1 MTIPTKVI
9 VFGATGATG
18 SYAALQAHQ
27 EGAQVTL
34 AVRDP
39 SKPIPLLD
47 KIPFQKVRADLTKPD
62 TITDAVQ
69 QTGATSAYIYAIF
82 GTNDHMR
89 ASLVAL
95 KEAGITSIV
104 LLSSFSVQG
113 DPASIPADDFIPYVH
128 AQVEISLEEVFGIDN
143 FVSIRPAFFASNI
156 LWFKAGI
163 TAGEVK
169 HANFDALAD
178 YISPEDIGRVAGS
191 ILVNGSSEHVVYLA
205 GLDELT
211 LGDALALVAKVFG
224 KEIKTTWVSAQ
235 EMKADR
241 IEQGVEEALAQWL
254 VTDITEH
261 AGEFFTFPTYSE
273 AMGNVKKYIKRDPI
287 RFDQWL
293 EENKDKF

>member
-1 MTIPTKVI
+1 MTIPIKVI
-9 VFGATGATG
+9 IFGATGATG

-47 KIPFQKVRADLTKPD
+47 GIPFQKVQADLTKPD

-69 QTGATSAYIYAIF
+69 QTGATAAYIYAIF

-89 ASLVAL
+89 AGLVAL

-113 DPASIPADDFIPYVH
+113 DPDSILPDEFIPYVH

-163 TAGEVK
+163 ATGEVK

-178 YISPEDIGRVAGS
+178 YISPEDIGRVAGF
-191 ILVNGSSEHVVYLA
+191 ILVNGSLEHVVYLA

-211 LGDALALVAKVFG
+211 LGDALALVSKVLD

-241 IEQGVEEALAQWL
+241 MEQGIEEPLAQWL

-273 AMGNVKKYIKRDPI
+273 AIGNIKRYIKRDPI
-287 RFDQWL
+287 RFHQWL

>member
-1 MTIPTKVI
+1 MPIHTKVI
-9 VFGATGATG
+9 VFGATGSTG

-47 KIPFQKVRADLTKPD
+47 GIPFQKVQADLTKPE
-62 TITDAVQ
+62 TLTEAVQ
-69 QTGATSAYIYAIF
+69 QAEATVAYIYAIF
-82 GTNDHMR
+82 GTSDHMR
-89 ASLVAL
+89 ASLAAL

-128 AQVEISLEEVFGIDN
+128 AQVEVSLEEVFGIDN

-163 TAGEVK
+163 ATGEVK

-178 YISPEDIGRVAGS
+178 YIPPEDIGRVAGS

-211 LGDALALVAKVFG
+211 LGGALALVSKVLG

-241 IEQGVEEALAQWL
+241 MEQGVEEPLAQWL

-261 AGEFFTFPTYSE
+261 AGEFFTFPTYPE
-273 AMGNVKKYIKRDPI
+273 AMRNVKKYIKRDPI
-287 RFDQWL
+287 RFHQWL
-293 EENKDKF
+293 EENKEKF

>member
-1 MTIPTKVI
+1 MGIPTKVI

-47 KIPFQKVRADLTKPD
+47 GIPAEKVQADLTKPE
-62 TITDAVQ
+62 TLTDAVQ
-69 QTGATSAYIYAIF
+69 QTGATAAYIYVIF
-82 GTNDHMR
+82 DTHDHMR

-113 DPASIPADDFIPYVH
+113 DPASIPADDFIPYEH

-163 TAGEVK
+163 AAGKVK

-191 ILVNGSSEHVVYLA
+191 ILVNGSSEHVVSLA

-211 LGDALALVAKVFG
+211 LSEALALVANVLG

-235 EMKADR
+235 EMKVDR
-241 IEQGVEEALAQWL
+241 MEQGVEEPLAQWL
-254 VTDITEH
+254 VTDVTEH
-261 AGEFFTFPTYSE
+261 AGAFFTFPTYSE
-273 AMGNVKKYIKRDPI
+273 AMGNIKKYIKRDPI
-287 RFDQWL
+287 RFHQWL